1 MRVPR
6 PLHVGQAP
14 CGALNENICGDS
26 SGNEIPQCVQVFSSL
41 ISHSSGGGGWV
52 LGVGCWSCV
61 LPAPVGW
68 MLITIM
74 PSPARSACSMLSVRR
89 VTNASHSLC
98 SPSWALPFVDEGR
111 TTRDEGVLLAR
122 TPSLFVFRLSS

>member
-26 SGNEIPQCVQVFSSL
+26 SGNEMPQCVQVFSSL
-41 ISHSSGGGGWV
+41 ISHSSGDGEWGMGDGD
-52 LGVGCWSCV
+52 L
-61 LPAPVGW
+61 LPSLLVSLSSIPCPLSPVGW

-74 PSPARSACSMLSVRR
+74 PSPARNACSMLSVKR
-89 VTNASHSLC
+89 VT
-98 SPSWALPFVDEGR
+98 
-111 TTRDEGVLLAR
+111 
-122 TPSLFVFRLSS
+122 